1 VSLAADAAAGC
12 FFFGCR
18 KPAAM
23 RRSLTMPKMLEQPFA
38 FSGKGLPFFTYSCT
52 EPAQLADL
60 VATGEAAASQVAT
73 RLRRSTQHAAAS
85 HHQQSEAIF
94 ALTFLAQTSSLNV
107 LYHRTAPLTPWSNS
121 LSTRQCQQK
130 PQRFQR
136 SRLFFVLVIAWSH
149 STTRTRISHLDIDL
163 FAPQWYA

>member
-12 FFFGCR
+12 FGCR

-52 EPAQLADL
+52 EPARLAGL

-85 HHQQSEAIF
+85 HHQQSEAFF

-107 LYHRTAPLTPWSNS
+107 LYRRTVPRTPWSSS
-121 LSTRQCQQK
+121 LSARQRQQK
-130 PQRFQR
+130 LQRFQR

-149 STTRTRISHLDIDL
+149 STTRTRTSHLDIDL
-163 FAPQWYA
+163 IAPQWYA